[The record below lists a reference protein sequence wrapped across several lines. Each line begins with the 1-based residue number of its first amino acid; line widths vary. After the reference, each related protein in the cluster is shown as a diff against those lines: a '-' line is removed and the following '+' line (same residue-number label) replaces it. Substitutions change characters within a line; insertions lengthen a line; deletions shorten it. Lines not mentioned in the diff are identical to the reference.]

1 MKLASEFFWGKTRS
15 FAAFLSHGRKKNTCA
30 LGVKPLNSHSKGR
43 RKKMFFLL
51 SVKRGVGGLGQSK
64 KFLSENTLI
73 FLTKGG
79 WSHPIQKG
87 SIRFVGISYQKLG
100 FYIKNW
106 LFLTNFSPKRGGVWA
121 ESKKSLSEKTEV
133 VKKRAGG
140 GGSEFVD

>member
-1 MKLASEFFWGKTRS
+1 
-15 FAAFLSHGRKKNTCA
+15 
-30 LGVKPLNSHSKGR
+30 
-43 RKKMFFLL
+43 MFFLL

-106 LFLTNFSPKRGGVWA
+106 LFLTNFSPKRGGGLCQI
-121 ESKKSLSEKTEV
+121 KKYLSENTQIFFDQ
-133 VKKRAGG
+133 RGG
-140 GGSEFVD
+140 LTQSRRVLSDFFGIICQTWGFYIKNW